1 MPSGP
6 MHHLPRKEAPS
17 VAQKRSSVHRSAD
30 VSSASFNTELE
41 GAGESSP
48 ACGRW
53 VTEMGQTRWHVDPA

>member
-1 MPSGP
+1 M
-6 MHHLPRKEAPS
+6 
-17 VAQKRSSVHRSAD
+17 AQKRSSVHRSAD